1 MAYHI
6 ADLKRLEIRSYSDQN
21 PVLLGKCAQPTRGPC
36 TTIYFTFRCR
46 GGVNISCPSWFCSR
60 CNVEGDAV
68 SRQNQVN
75 LANLA
80 NLANPFW
87 KFDGKDRDRVS
98 RSWCRSDKQR
108 GDIIVF
114 DSGRTKESI
123 VQHSIAP
130 NDVRSSIFS
139 FQITW
144 ASMFSYFGRPCF
156 TAF

>member
-36 TTIYFTFRCR
+36 TTIYLTFRCR

-60 CNVEGDAV
+60 CNVETDAV

-80 NLANPFW
+80 NLENPFW

-114 DSGRTKESI
+114 DSGGTKIDLVEQRIYCSNIRSI
-123 VQHSIAP
+123 HVTFDRP
-130 NDVRSSIFS
+130 
-139 FQITW
+139 
-144 ASMFSYFGRPCF
+144 YFRF
-156 TAF
+156 K